1 MPQVL
6 LVELV
11 RDGGVTNNSE
21 SDVETYTKEKEKGVF
36 AALIKQHKSCANCF
50 CKYFMCL
57 YNYIFS
63 YLNCCFKFVRNQ
75 EVSVGRALATL
86 PL

>member
-1 MPQVL
+1 MAQVL

-36 AALIKQHKSCANCF
+36 PALIKQHKSCANCF
-50 CKYFMCL
+50 VNILCVC
-57 YNYIFS
+57 IIT
-63 YLNCCFKFVRNQ
+63 YLVI
-75 EVSVGRALATL
+75 
-86 PL
+86 